1 MNRCL
6 ENGDRRDLVGSSL
19 RIALAAGI
27 VAGLALWG
35 YAAGPDSPW
44 FATTA
49 GFTLLGLLDLARY
62 FVRLSPPLGGV
73 RHWERRSALYRFL
86 GVRDFGR
93 LLRRPPLRFLNRH
106 VYRVASHDGKRLL
119 CELEGAEAAHTIAF
133 VLVGVYLGLAVLEG
147 WWRVFAGLAI
157 LNLAGN
163 LYPILHL
170 RLSRA
175 RMAAL
180 PARGV
185 HAVAK
190 KAEPRAI

>member
-1 MNRCL
+1 MNRSL
-6 ENGDRRDLVGSSL
+6 ENRARRALVGGSW
-19 RIALAAGI
+19 RIALAAGTI
-27 VAGLALWG
+27 AGLALWG

-73 RHWERRSALYRFL
+73 RRWERRSALYRVL
-86 GVRDFGR
+86 GVRAFGR
-93 LLRRPPLRFLNRH
+93 LLRRPPRRFLNRH

-119 CELEGAEAAHTIAF
+119 RELEGAEAAHTIALL
-133 VLVGVYLGLAVLEG
+133 LVSVHLGLAAVEG
-147 WWRVFAGLAI
+147 WWRAFAGLAI

-170 RLSRA
+170 RLRLSRA
-175 RMAAL
+175 RVAAL
-180 PARGV
+180 PARG
-185 HAVAK
+185 H
-190 KAEPRAI
+190 

>member
-6 ENGDRRDLVGSSL
+6 ENRDRRDLVGSSW

-27 VAGLALWG
+27 VTGLALWG
-35 YAAGPDSPW
+35 YAARPDSPW

-73 RHWERRSALYRFL
+73 RRWERRSAWYRVL

-93 LLRRPPLRFLNRH
+93 LLRRSPLRFLNRH

-119 CELEGAEAAHTIAF
+119 GELEGAEAAHTIAF
-133 VLVGVYLGLAVLEG
+133 LLVSIYLGLAAIEG
-147 WWRVFAGLAI
+147 WWRAFAGLAI
-157 LNLAGN
+157 LNLVGN

-175 RMAAL
+175 RVAAL
-180 PARGV
+180 QARGD
-185 HAVAK
+185 
-190 KAEPRAI
+190 RGRR

>member
-1 MNRCL
+1 MNRCF
-6 ENGDRRDLVGSSL
+6 ENRDRCALAGGSW

-27 VAGLALWG
+27 VVGLALWG

-44 FATTA
+44 FAASA

-73 RHWERRSALYRFL
+73 RRWERRSALYRVL
-86 GVRDFGR
+86 GVRAFGR
-93 LLRRPPLRFLNRH
+93 LLRRPPLRFLDRH
-106 VYRVASHDGKRLL
+106 VYRVASQDGKRLL
-119 CELEGAEAAHTIAF
+119 RELEGAEAAHTIAF
-133 VLVGVYLGLAVLEG
+133 VLVGVYMGLAAVEG
-147 WWRVFAGLAI
+147 WWRAFAGLAI

-175 RMAAL
+175 RVTAL
-180 PARGV
+180 PARGRGR
-185 HAVAK
+185 
-190 KAEPRAI
+190 P